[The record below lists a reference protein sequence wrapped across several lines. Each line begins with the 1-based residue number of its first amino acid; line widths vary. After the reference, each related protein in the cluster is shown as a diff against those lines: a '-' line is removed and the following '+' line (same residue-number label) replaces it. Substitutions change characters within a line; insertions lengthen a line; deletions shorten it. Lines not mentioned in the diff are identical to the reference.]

1 MSETVTGPVVGGTHP
16 LGVSRP
22 PLDVAD
28 LPTPEEVFGV
38 PKVGPKEAIKYA
50 IGPSL
55 IALGIAIGSGE
66 WLIGPQAVGKSATGF
81 IGIGWIITVSA
92 LLQVVYNIE
101 VSRYVMAT
109 GEVPVVGFGR
119 VPPGALFW
127 IPFSLLFFFTAFIW
141 GGWAKGA
148 AQGLFALITG
158 DPPGP
163 GDDGTVEVLSV
174 VLLLGVLAVAVGF
187 KKVSRGMELVNAGL
201 ITFILIFLIIVDLL
215 IVPWDVW
222 WEAIRG
228 FLTPRRPPEGTTA
241 SDLGALAGFT
251 ALASGLNWFVL
262 NHYRDKAYGMGG
274 RVGYI
279 AGLRG
284 ERKEVL
290 AVGVTFPDDERNA
303 ALWRRWMRF
312 LYLDM
317 WGIFFVGAMVGM
329 LLPTVLMRHLVLAT
343 GRQPG
348 ADITTFAA
356 SALES
361 QYGRWVFYIA
371 LLAGF
376 FVLFST
382 QLGIFEALVRN
393 ATDAANTNARLR
405 TAIAGD
411 PRRFYYP
418 FMVVLVIVIAVVLT
432 TFQPINL
439 VRNSANISNGAALVY
454 PFVLIYLNRQ
464 LPRAAR
470 PPKWTYAALMANFV
484 FFGFLFL
491 NWAWRGITGDQL
503 LTF

>member
-1 MSETVTGPVVGGTHP
+1 MSDTVRQPTTERTHP
-16 LGVSRP
+16 IGRSRP

-28 LPTPEEVFGV
+28 LPTPEEIFGV
-38 PKVGPKEAIKYA
+38 RHIGWKEAIKYA

-55 IALGIAIGSGE
+55 IALGIAVGSGE
-66 WLIGPQAVGKSATGF
+66 WLIGPQQVGKSATGF

-92 LLQVVYNIE
+92 LLQAAYNIE
-101 VSRYVMAT
+101 ISRYVMAT

-127 IPFSLLFFFTAFIW
+127 VPFSLLFFFTAFIW
-141 GGWAKGA
+141 GGWVKGA
-148 AQGLFALITG
+148 AQGLFALVNG
-158 DPPGP
+158 EVPGP
-163 GDDGTVEVLSV
+163 ADEGTVEVLAV
-174 VLLLGVLAVAVGF
+174 VLLLAVVGVAVGF
-187 KKVSRGMELVNAGL
+187 KKVSRGLELVNAGI
-201 ITFILIFLIIVDLL
+201 ITFIILFLVVIDLL
-215 IVPWDVW
+215 IVPWNVW

-228 FLTPRRPPEGTTA
+228 FVTFQRPPEGTTA

-262 NHYRDKAYGMGG
+262 NHYRDKAYGMGS

-284 ERKEVL
+284 EQKAVR
-290 AVGVTFPDDERNA
+290 AVGVTVPDDERNA

-317 WGIFFVGAMVGM
+317 WGVFFVGAMVGM
-329 LLPTVLMRHLVLAT
+329 LLPTVLMRHLVLTT
-343 GRQPG
+343 GKQPG

-356 SALES
+356 TALGSE
-361 QYGRWVFYIA
+361 YGRVVFYIA

-376 FVLFST
+376 FILFST

-393 ATDAANTNARLR
+393 ATDAANINSRLR
-405 TAIAGD
+405 SAIAGD

-418 FMVVLVIVIAVVLT
+418 FMALLVVAIAVILT

-454 PFVLIYLNRQ
+454 PFVLIYLNRR
-464 LPRAAR
+464 LPRPAR
-470 PPKWTYAALMANFV
+470 PSKLSYLALMANVV

-491 NWAWRGITGDQL
+491 NWTWRGITGGQL
-503 LTF
+503 VTF